1 MKAKVTKSRNDCCPR
16 SDELFAFD
24 FYDWKLPFAISCLVS
39 KTCVSL
45 FIKILVFNIF
55 QMVFPG
61 VFLLLFFFWLFSLGF
76 YGIFLLLSGIQSK
89 GSVNILFSSFF
100 FFFLAISTQKKK
112 LFLSFFFSLCLLS
125 SICIYLFFLFIC
137 LEYASRRLFSLVT
150 FSLWIQW
157 EYYREIYSFKKR
169 IKSKR
174 DGNEF
179 KSNIKIECRN

>member
-100 FFFLAISTQKKK
+100 FFLSRDFHSKKK
-112 LFLSFFFSLCLLS
+112 FVFVVFLFPLPFIFHLHLFIFFIYMFRVCISS
-125 SICIYLFFLFIC
+125 SIFIGYIFP
-137 LEYASRRLFSLVT
+137 LNSV
-150 FSLWIQW
+150 
-157 EYYREIYSFKKR
+157 R
-169 IKSKR
+169 ILP
-174 DGNEF
+174 
-179 KSNIKIECRN
+179 RNLLL